1 MQIMKLY
8 PISNSEVRY
17 RSCFFPSKNNYSLI
31 KSNVSIMVRTHAKSS
46 NGRVQYL
53 LLFQLDRK

>member
-1 MQIMKLY
+1 MQLMKLY

-17 RSCFFPSKNNYSLI
+17 RSCFFPSKNNCSLI

-53 LLFQLDRK
+53 LIDSIRE